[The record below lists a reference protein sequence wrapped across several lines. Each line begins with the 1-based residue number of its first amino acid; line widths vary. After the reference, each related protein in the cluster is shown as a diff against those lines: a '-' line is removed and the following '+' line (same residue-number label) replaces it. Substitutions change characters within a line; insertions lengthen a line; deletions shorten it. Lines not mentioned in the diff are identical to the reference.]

1 MLRLRQAR
9 NGSIRD
15 KKVFKRAFSDM
26 EEMEHGGKCMK
37 VRQVSSRASILSGI
51 RQSLS
56 QKKCLKRSE
65 MKKSKNLNQKKPEDP
80 RKQQGGPGGSSGFR
94 RRAGARVLGQQ
105 LLCRKWSIFPS
116 P

>member
-1 MLRLRQAR
+1 MEEVETKRC
-9 NGSIRD
+9 S
-15 KKVFKRAFSDM
+15 RAFSDM
-26 EEMEHGGKCMK
+26 VEMQDGGKCMR
-37 VRQVSSRASILSGI
+37 VREASSRASLLSGM

-65 MKKSKNLNQKKPEDP
+65 MKKSKNVNQKKPEDP
-80 RKQQGGPGGSSGFR
+80 REQQGGPGGSSGFR

>member
-1 MLRLRQAR
+1 MEEVETKRW
-9 NGSIRD
+9 S
-15 KKVFKRAFSDM
+15 RAFSDM
-26 EEMEHGGKCMK
+26 EEMQDGGKCMR
-37 VRQVSSRASILSGI
+37 VRQMGSRASLLSGM

-65 MKKSKNLNQKKPEDP
+65 MKKSKNVNQKKPEDP
-80 RKQQGGPGGSSGFR
+80 REQQGGPGGSSGGR
-94 RRAGARVLGQQ
+94 REAGTRVLGQQ